1 MRKALVTVVL
11 AGSMLVAAA
20 PAALAA
26 GGQGRSYC
34 SLSSKPDGHVVVGD
48 LSTYSNAGELVS
60 ALAPLPG
67 DRGSGW
73 GIQNVCNPNRFS
85 G

>member
-1 MRKALVTVVL
+1 MRRLIVTAVL
-11 AGSMLVAAA
+11 TGSVLLAAA

-26 GGQGRSYC
+26 GGGGQSYC
-34 SLSSKPDGHVVVGD
+34 SLSTRPDGHLIVGD
-48 LSTYSNAGELVS
+48 LSTYSNAGEFVS

-73 GIQNVCNPNRFS
+73 GIQNVCNPNRF
-85 G
+85 GP